1 MNCNIIVA
9 YCKNYG
15 IGLNNNL
22 PWNIRSDL
30 FKFSKLTRGNGN
42 SAIIMGKNT
51 WNSLPMKP
59 LPRRDNLI
67 LSKSLDINIEK
78 YDDKNKKNYYAKS
91 FDKIEKIYE
100 YCNDRNYETIWV
112 IGGSKIYNLF
122 LTDQLIKID
131 KIYVTYIDKEFESDV
146 FFPKINTSKYKFT
159 NQSEQYVPNLYYDFK
174 IYDRVYQNID
184 QNIDQKILIKKY
196 HAWGRFP
203 HTR

>member
-51 WNSLPMKP
+51 WNSLPIQP
-59 LPRRDNLI
+59 LPSRDNLI

-78 YDDKNKKNYYAKS
+78 YNDKNKKKYYAKS
-91 FDKIEKIYE
+91 FDTIEKINE
-100 YCNDRNYETIWV
+100 YCIDRNYETIWV

-122 LTDQLIKID
+122 LTHKLIKID
-131 KIYVTYIDKEFESDV
+131 KIYVTYIDKEFECDV
-146 FFPKINTSKYKFT
+146 FFPKINTSKYNFIE
-159 NQSEQYVPNLYYDFK
+159 QSQHYVSDLYYDFK
-174 IYDRVYQNID
+174 IYDIIYKNVN
-184 QNIDQKILIKKY
+184 
-196 HAWGRFP
+196 
-203 HTR
+203 